1 MAQVV
6 AQFVVS
12 KTPNG
17 SLIEFVGKVCDATS
31 IAVKTF
37 AISAQRGGSGLE
49 GIVAYGVV
57 IEVDIQLAQIG
68 CKAKILQR
76 NAVA

>member
-1 MAQVV
+1 
-6 AQFVVS
+6 
-12 KTPNG
+12 
-17 SLIEFVGKVCDATS
+17 
-31 IAVKTF
+31 
-37 AISAQRGGSGLE
+37 LE

>member
-1 MAQVV
+1 MAQVI

-12 KTPNG
+12 KAPNG
-17 SLIEFVGKVCDATS
+17 SLIEFVGKVCDATG

-37 AISAQRGGSGLE
+37 AISAQRGRSGLE

-68 CKAKILQR
+68 CKAKILHGH
-76 NAVA
+76 AVA